1 MSERVQLTDE
11 DVAILHLEGPT
22 IAGHTC
28 KVVLIGEGE
37 VEFDEFLKIVSER
50 IEGVPELRRKLVE
63 EDGEY
68 FWEEDESFSLEDHL
82 VEAAGGRE
90 VSEEELDRL
99 TAELFSERLDRE
111 KPLWKIEFARL
122 EGGGRAL
129 IWRIHHALADGSTA
143 MRFAKEVLWDP
154 ADESGEGRP
163 TPKKGSSK
171 PAVHTEESE
180 KERRSNLIG
189 LFEREFGR
197 SHGPSPFEGE
207 LGHERAIAFASVS
220 LSSLHDSAKELA
232 DATLNDAVLS
242 VVAGSLRHWMEV
254 EHTDVIGDLR
264 AQVPVS
270 LHREGD
276 KAANRDSFF
285 SVPLHLDEADPVER
299 LKEIRA
305 ETWERKASHDA
316 ENLDL
321 ITKAVGQV
329 SERLRHLIEKVEAS
343 PRAFAVSISNVKG
356 PREQVSVL
364 GAPVE
369 NLFTIAEIGEGHALR
384 IGVISSGD
392 HLGFGFCADPN
403 LVKDLDEMAE
413 GVEIEAE
420 RLRELAAETA

>member
-1 MSERVQLTDE
+1 MPERIPLTDE

-37 VEFDEFLKIVSER
+37 VDFEEFFAIVAER
-50 IEGVPELRRKLVE
+50 IEAVPELRRRLVE
-63 EDGEY
+63 EGGEY
-68 FWEEDESFSLEDHL
+68 FWEEDESFSLGDHL
-82 VEAAGGRE
+82 VEAAGGEE
-90 VSEEELDRL
+90 VSQEELDRL
-99 TAELFSERLDRE
+99 TAELFSERLDRNR
-111 KPLWKIEFARL
+111 PLWKMEFARL

-143 MRFAKEVLWDP
+143 MRFAREVLWDP
-154 ADESGEGRP
+154 ADEGGEGRP
-163 TPKKGSSK
+163 AAKKGASG
-171 PAVHTEESE
+171 PAVQTEESE
-180 KERRSNLIG
+180 KERRANLIG

-220 LSSLHDSAKELA
+220 LPALHDSARELA

-242 VVAGSLRHWMEV
+242 VIAGSLRHWMEV
-254 EHTDVIGDLR
+254 EQTDVVGDLR
-264 AQVPVS
+264 ARVPVS
-270 LHREGD
+270 LHRDGD
-276 KAANRDSFF
+276 RAGNRDSFF
-285 SVPLHLDEADPVER
+285 SVPLHLDQADPVER

-305 ETWERKASHDA
+305 ETWGRKADHDA

-321 ITKAVGQV
+321 ITRAVGQV
-329 SERLRHLIEKVEAS
+329 SGRLRHLIEKVEES

-356 PREQVSVL
+356 PRAQVSVL

-369 NLFTIAEIGEGHALR
+369 SLFTIAEIGEGHALR
-384 IGVISSGD
+384 IAVISSGD
-392 HLGFGFCADPN
+392 RLGFGFCADPN
-403 LVKDLDEMAE
+403 LIKDLDEMAE

>member
-1 MSERVQLTDE
+1 M
-11 DVAILHLEGPT
+11 AILHLEGPT

-37 VEFDEFLKIVSER
+37 VEFEEFFGIVSER
-50 IEGVPELRRKLVE
+50 IEGVPELRRKLIE
-63 EDGEY
+63 ENGQY
-68 FWEEDESFSLEDHL
+68 FWEEDESFSLENHL
-82 VEAAGGRE
+82 VESSEGDQ
-90 VSEEELDRL
+90 VSVEELDRL
-99 TAELFSERLDRE
+99 TAELFCERLERDR
-111 KPLWKIEFARL
+111 PLWRIEFARL
-122 EGGGRAL
+122 KGGGRAL

-154 ADESGEGRP
+154 ADEGGTGRP
-163 TPKKGSSK
+163 APKKGATE

-180 KERRSNLIG
+180 RQRRSNLIG
-189 LFEREFGR
+189 LFEREFSR

-220 LSSLHDSAKELA
+220 LSALHDSARQLA

-242 VVAGSLRHWMEV
+242 VIAGSLRHWMEL
-254 EHTDVIGDLR
+254 EHTDIVGDLR

-285 SVPLHLDEADPVER
+285 SVPLHLDQADPVER

-305 ETWERKASHDA
+305 ETWERKSDHDA

-321 ITKAVGQV
+321 ITRAVGQV
-329 SERLRHLIEKVEAS
+329 SGRLRHLIEQVEAS

-356 PREQVSVL
+356 PRDQVSVL

-392 HLGFGFCADPN
+392 QLGFGFCADPN
-403 LVKDLDEMAE
+403 LVKDLDQMAE
-413 GVEIEAE
+413 GIEVEAE
-420 RLRELAAETA
+420 RLERLAAEAA